1 MRFSLKGTTFPE
13 QSACLKSTGSSPADR
28 FGLAGSR
35 LRSKKTTF
43 VDDMER
49 VGRYGVAVFS
59 GEEREAM
66 Q

>member
-13 QSACLKSTGSSPADR
+13 QWACPKSTGSSPVGR

-35 LRSKKTTF
+35 LGRKIVTF
-43 VDDMER
+43 VDDLKR